1 MSRLTFF
8 VVQLNGIECSTST
21 HAKKTRNVSEL
32 KTTCEFSDLQQTK
45 NREAK
50 RTVRTVSETRYGRIS
65 GIGYCVTSVARRLTA
80 TSAPKGLQDV
90 AQCSARLTTDSWP
103 GYPNLQISGL
113 GQRRMSAWD
122 QSRHFGRRQ
131 TTSGLPPETD
141 IVRAARHVSK
151 VPGGDMNHAT

>member
-1 MSRLTFF
+1 MDAMSGGTISRRPR
-8 VVQLNGIECSTST
+8 S
-21 HAKKTRNVSEL
+21 R
-32 KTTCEFSDLQQTK
+32 
-45 NREAK
+45 AK

-65 GIGYCVTSVARRLTA
+65 GIGNCVTPVARRLMQRA
-80 TSAPKGLQDV
+80 HRKACKPEGLQDV